1 MLNHL
6 SVLIYSNIHHE
17 VFIAGALEA
26 RVRRTSA
33 FRSPAGSINQFKYLI
48 KRAIWQT
55 RVNTDNFKFIV

>member
-6 SVLIYSNIHHE
+6 SVLIYSNTHNE

-33 FRSPAGSINQFKYLI
+33 FRSPAMKTEQINQSKSQQI
-48 KRAIWQT
+48 NQPI
-55 RVNTDNFKFIV
+55 